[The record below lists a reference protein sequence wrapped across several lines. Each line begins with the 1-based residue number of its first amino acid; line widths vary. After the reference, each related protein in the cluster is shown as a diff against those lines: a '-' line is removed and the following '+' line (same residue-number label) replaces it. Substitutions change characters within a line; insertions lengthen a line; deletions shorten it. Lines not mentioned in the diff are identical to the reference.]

1 MAPLI
6 LILLAIVILV
16 VHFATRTSGSNKKL
30 YVISVDTSMD
40 NAYKAIKQYSKHDFK
55 LDYTTN
61 DELTMKTWLNIDNA
75 IAIDIR
81 KVSPRRC
88 KVFIASKSKING
100 EYIWVDPN
108 LYVSDILNALNK
120 ANYTTH

>member
-1 MAPLI
+1 
-6 LILLAIVILV
+6 
-16 VHFATRTSGSNKKL
+16 
-30 YVISVDTSMD
+30 
-40 NAYKAIKQYSKHDFK
+40 
-55 LDYTTN
+55 
-61 DELTMKTWLNIDNA
+61 MKTWLNIDNA